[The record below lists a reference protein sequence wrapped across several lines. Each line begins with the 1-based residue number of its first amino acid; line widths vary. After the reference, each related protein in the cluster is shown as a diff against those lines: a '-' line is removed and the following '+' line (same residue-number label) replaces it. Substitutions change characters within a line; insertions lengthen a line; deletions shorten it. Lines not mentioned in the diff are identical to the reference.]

1 MFKFCSTVCYLYT
14 LRQICLASKPL
25 FLPLQ
30 NGNEQYSLFTVVWR
44 FSETKYVKAFS
55 SLLPNANSVPNFS
68 STFLRR
74 IMPVFHFSPFCPLI
88 PPPLHSWLFSL
99 FLFLFFLADLV
110 SLASPSMDVC
120 FDRVYFSIMN
130 FPWVPFSFAF
140 LQASF
145 VLPGALVRCTLMST
159 LAADFGLHWGK
170 EGGSCVETAFTG
182 PRGWSG

>member
-1 MFKFCSTVCYLYT
+1 MYI

-44 FSETKYVKAFS
+44 FSKTKHVKAFS

-68 STFLRR
+68 STFLWR

-99 FLFLFFLADLV
+99 FLFFFFLADLV
-110 SLASPSMDVC
+110 SLVSPLSPLWM
-120 FDRVYFSIMN
+120 
-130 FPWVPFSFAF
+130 
-140 LQASF
+140 F
-145 VLPGALVRCTLMST
+145 VLTVFIFPSWTFLKFLSHLPFAGVFCFT
-159 LAADFGLHWGK
+159 WGSSPVHIDVNIDCWFWTSLRK
-170 EGGSCVETAFTG
+170 
-182 PRGWSG
+182 RGWKLCRDSSYRA

>member
-1 MFKFCSTVCYLYT
+1 MMIQWDKVCK
-14 LRQICLASKPL
+14 S
-25 FLPLQ
+25 
-30 NGNEQYSLFTVVWR
+30 
-44 FSETKYVKAFS
+44 FS
-55 SLLPNANSVPNFS
+55 SLLSNANSIPNFS
-68 STFLRR
+68 STFLWR

-110 SLASPSMDVC
+110 SLVSPSMDVC
-120 FDRVYFSIMN
+120 FDCVYFSIMN
-130 FPWVPFSFAF
+130 FPWIPFSFAF

-159 LAADFGLHWGK
+159 LTADFGLHWRK

-182 PRGWSG
+182 PRERIVGGWSG